1 MKKALAALLALGGAS
16 ALSAGSPG
24 TASADVVA
32 FKAIPVAKLMG
43 SFDMPHSQAPDHIPP
58 TEKVEGFFPSAPP
71 VDQQKRVKE
80 RGGYQYWAM
89 YSTENEAKHYAQ
101 AGWGGPHDQDGPRTC
116 FTTGW
121 SHSDHLEFYQYV
133 PPPPPKPGSKEWV
146 AEQKRNAARGIKPTI
161 TKPGA
166 KPTPPPKPNTV
177 RGIRAERF
185 VVGANDTA
193 TLEMTDAW
201 FDYTELGVREHA
213 KSSVPFAKIASGPNG
228 LTIYAARDDKQVTF
242 IVTPPKAPE
251 MDGPNPQALRNI
263 ASRLFAQLPNSS
275 STSSTECG
283 YLRMSLATGPG
294 TGAMAS
300 VLATAFL
307 PVSVEDAADLPSNKT
322 DPDADQDEEKRAA
335 DQRKRIV
342 RTRPMM
348 ANLSISQLAS
358 EPDPLVSISFAWA
371 GKDQQQRF

>member
-1 MKKALAALLALGGAS
+1 MKKALAALLALGGAC

-32 FKAIPVAKLMG
+32 IKTIPVAKLIN
-43 SFDMPHSQAPDHIPP
+43 SFDMPRDKAPDKIPAS
-58 TEKVEGFFPSAPP
+58 EKVEGFFPAAPP
-71 VDQQKRVKE
+71 QDQQKRVKE
-80 RGGYQYWAM
+80 RGGYQYWGM
-89 YSTENEAKHYAQ
+89 YSTDAEAKRYTQ
-101 AGWGGPHDQDGPRTC
+101 SGWGGQHEQDGPRTC
-116 FTTGW
+116 FTQGW

-133 PPPPPKPGSKEWV
+133 PPPPAKPGSKEWV
-146 AEQKRNAARGIKPTI
+146 AEQKRKAERGIKPG
-161 TKPGA
+161 TKQ
-166 KPTPPPKPNTV
+166 TPPPKPNTV

-185 VVGANDTA
+185 VIGADDKA
-193 TLEMTDAW
+193 TLEMVDAW
-201 FDYTELGVREHA
+201 FDYTELGVRETA

-228 LTIYAARDDKQVTF
+228 LTIYAARDEKQVTF

-251 MDGPNPQALRNI
+251 LEGPNPQSLRNM
-263 ASRLFAQLPNSS
+263 ANRLFAQLPGSG

-283 YLRMSLATGPG
+283 YLRMSLTTGPG
-294 TGAMAS
+294 TGQMAS

-307 PVSVEDAADLPSNKT
+307 PTSVEDAADLPSNKT
-322 DPDADQDEEKRAA
+322 DPDADESEEKRAA

-348 ANLSISQLAS
+348 ANLSISQLAN